1 MSYIYK
7 ERTHFDLI
15 PTAGTEAE
23 AKGGEAARTQ
33 PVGEFEERAGG
44 PQEDTRTQA
53 RGLNLRNQLA
63 VSFSMLEKKK
73 LLLLLLSL
81 RRRREI

>member
-1 MSYIYK
+1 MSYINK

-15 PTAGTEAE
+15 PTEGTEAE

-53 RGLNLRNQLA
+53 RGLNLRTQLA
-63 VSFSMLEKKK
+63 VSFSMLEKTAT
-73 LLLLLLSL
+73 
-81 RRRREI
+81 IIIIA